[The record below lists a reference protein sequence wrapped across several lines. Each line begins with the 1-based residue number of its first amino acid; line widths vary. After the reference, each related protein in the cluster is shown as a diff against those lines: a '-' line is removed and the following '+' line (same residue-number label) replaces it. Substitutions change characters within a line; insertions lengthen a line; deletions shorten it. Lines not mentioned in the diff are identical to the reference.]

1 MLCNI
6 NVHLMLSFNFIILF
20 SFYIYYHI

>member
-1 MLCNI
+1 
-6 NVHLMLSFNFIILF
+6 MLSFNFIILF